1 MQDVSGVRVMMLKVN
16 HTEASPLH
24 DKNVRSAVAHIIN
37 YDTMAKV
44 IGGGALAGGAPFPP
58 SANLGYDGLS
68 NKEVTDLAKANELLT
83 QAGYVKNGNGI
94 YAKDGKELK
103 LTLAIWGKDT
113 SMYEEIQ
120 QELKEAGIAVEL
132 RKLQSPNEVD
142 TLGVDAFDLVE
153 RNVVTMSTN
162 DPYWFLSLFYKSG
175 SKANVGGYNNPQV
188 DALIDKL
195 AVTFDQNERTNVAKQ
210 VQSILLD
217 DVADIY
223 LLYPAAN
230 VVSTSKVKNV
240 PVHPID
246 YYLLTKDSTIE

>member
-1 MQDVSGVRVMMLKVN
+1 M
-16 HTEASPLH
+16 
-24 DKNVRSAVAHIIN
+24 
-37 YDTMAKV
+37 
-44 IGGGALAGGAPFPP
+44 
-58 SANLGYDGLS
+58 
-68 NKEVTDLAKANELLT
+68 
-83 QAGYVKNGNGI
+83 
-94 YAKDGKELK
+94 
-103 LTLAIWGKDT
+103 
-113 SMYEEIQ
+113 
-120 QELKEAGIAVEL
+120 
-132 RKLQSPNEVD
+132 
-142 TLGVDAFDLVE
+142 
-153 RNVVTMSTN
+153 
-162 DPYWFLSLFYKSG
+162 FYKSG

-230 VVSTSKVKNV
+230 VVFTSKVKNV